1 MNLAND
7 YNVPDDFD
15 PDEDLEFLLESSDE
29 EAGGGGI
36 TTRGGDSAGDGE
48 GSTKAHENVRI
59 ASVVASP
66 GSVSLPTP
74 SALPTANINQAFRR
88 GLKLSFLAPPRASAE
103 EKLAMLRRCS
113 AS

>member
-48 GSTKAHENVRI
+48 GSTKAH
-59 ASVVASP
+59 
-66 GSVSLPTP
+66 
-74 SALPTANINQAFRR
+74 
-88 GLKLSFLAPPRASAE
+88 
-103 EKLAMLRRCS
+103 
-113 AS
+113 